1 MKLGFKWSKKTKQT
15 KKKNC
20 CTDAKKN
27 IAIISNFLFNT
38 LIHPLFAALWF
49 LLIFGIILNILF
61 I

>member
-1 MKLGFKWSKKTKQT
+1 MQ
-15 KKKNC
+15 
-20 CTDAKKN
+20 KKN